1 MTGWDNIL
9 FYLITNALNTV
20 SIARFF
26 RHGAGEKVPFRKE
39 LAAYAAYWAVISAA
53 YLLYAVPVLMLAL
66 NLSGMVLLAG
76 MYEKRWKSCILWAA
90 VLYVSLLP
98 TELVAMWLCNTVA
111 KDVWQQQE
119 AFSQTGQIVTCVLT
133 ALNVQ
138 LMLRFKGVR
147 KSTAGNR
154 VSWGSVVLI
163 LLLSVGLISLLA
175 VHLRSGE
182 RIFAVLMLAVIDY
195 AVIYIYDRLM
205 LSEAE
210 RVKSLLLAEQ
220 NRSLAGEMEIL
231 KDSRKRIR
239 GIYHD
244 MKNHILVLRSYAEQQ
259 KYAELDEYLARM
271 QEETQAAVPQVY
283 TGQPAVDSMLHY
295 KIGSAPDV
303 PVRVEAGIPETLEM
317 DGFDITVILGNLLD
331 NAIEACRRLEKEE
344 RSVLLSIRLAKNQ
357 LFIRMENTFD
367 GQLRTRQGRLLTRK
381 EDGGVHGLGLEN
393 VRRVADKY
401 HGLLETEAEGRI
413 FRTKVML
420 YLG

>member
-9 FYLITNALNTV
+9 VYLITNALNTV

-53 YLLYAVPVLMLAL
+53 YLFFAVPVLMLAL

-76 MYEKRWKSCILWAA
+76 MYEKRMKSCILWAA

-98 TELVAMWLCNTVA
+98 AELVAMWLCNTVV

-147 KSTAGNR
+147 RSTAENR
-154 VSWGSVVLI
+154 LSWGSVVLI

-205 LSEAE
+205 LSEKE

-244 MKNHILVLRSYAEQQ
+244 MKNHILVLRSYAEQR

-401 HGLLETEAEGRI
+401 HGMLETEAEGRI

>member
-53 YLLYAVPVLMLAL
+53 YLLFAVPVLMLAL

>member
-1 MTGWDNIL
+1 M
-9 FYLITNALNTV
+9 
-20 SIARFF
+20 
-26 RHGAGEKVPFRKE
+26 
-39 LAAYAAYWAVISAA
+39 
-53 YLLYAVPVLMLAL
+53 
-66 NLSGMVLLAG
+66 
-76 MYEKRWKSCILWAA
+76 
-90 VLYVSLLP
+90 
-98 TELVAMWLCNTVA
+98 
-111 KDVWQQQE
+111 
-119 AFSQTGQIVTCVLT
+119 
-133 ALNVQ
+133 
-138 LMLRFKGVR
+138 
-147 KSTAGNR
+147 
-154 VSWGSVVLI
+154 
-163 LLLSVGLISLLA
+163 
-175 VHLRSGE
+175 
-182 RIFAVLMLAVIDY
+182 LMLAVIDY

-413 FRTKVML
+413 FRTKVLL

>member
-1 MTGWDNIL
+1 M
-9 FYLITNALNTV
+9 
-20 SIARFF
+20 
-26 RHGAGEKVPFRKE
+26 PFRKE

-53 YLLYAVPVLMLAL
+53 YLLFAVPVLMLAL

-76 MYEKRWKSCILWAA
+76 MYEKRMKSCILWAA

-98 TELVAMWLCNTVA
+98 AELIAMWLCNTVA

>member
-9 FYLITNALNTV
+9 VYLITNALNTV

-53 YLLYAVPVLMLAL
+53 YLLFAVPVLMLAL

-98 TELVAMWLCNTVA
+98 AELIAMWLCNTVV
-111 KDVWQQQE
+111 KDVWKQQE
-119 AFSQTGQIVTCVLT
+119 AFPQTGQIVMCVLT

-147 KSTAGNR
+147 RSTEGDR

-175 VHLRSGE
+175 VHLRSEE

>member
-9 FYLITNALNTV
+9 VYLITNALNTV

-53 YLLYAVPVLMLAL
+53 YLLFAVPVLMLAL

-98 TELVAMWLCNTVA
+98 AELVAMWLCNTVA

-259 KYAELDEYLARM
+259 KYAELDEYLARI

-303 PVRVEAGIPETLEM
+303 PMRVEAGIPETLEM

>member
-9 FYLITNALNTV
+9 VYLITNALNTV

-26 RHGAGEKVPFRKE
+26 RHGAEEKVPFRKE

-53 YLLYAVPVLMLAL
+53 YLLFAVPVLMLAL

-76 MYEKRWKSCILWAA
+76 MYEKRMKSCILWAA

-98 TELVAMWLCNTVA
+98 AELVAMWLCNTVA

-147 KSTAGNR
+147 RSTAGNR

-175 VHLRSGE
+175 VHLRSEE

-244 MKNHILVLRSYAEQQ
+244 MKNHILVLRSYAEQR